1 MTLDYVQDGMQGH
14 DRRKETVL
22 EILREL
28 LAGTWHPGKYVEYSD
43 RIHLNVQT
51 VGEYAREA
59 RSLLALIAAD
69 KLPELR
75 AELSAVIDMVRNEA
89 LKEQPI
95 VNREGEV
102 VGYRKDLSTALAAC
116 RDIAKL
122 YGLNAPERR
131 QVAVEGPAKET
142 VAAIT
147 SELEQWEP
155 LRH

>member
-1 MTLDYVQDGMQGH
+1 MANELRDWRIKTIL
-14 DRRKETVL
+14 L
-22 EILREL
+22 EMV
-28 LAGTWHPGKYVEYSD
+28 AGTWARTKRAHYAEQWDVS
-43 RIHLNVQT
+43 IQT
-51 VGEYAREA
+51 VEEYTRAAEVAAKALVSPDADVMRANMHATIEMIRE
-59 RSLLALIAAD
+59 RLLKRDDVENDVA
-69 KLPELR
+69 
-75 AELSAVIDMVRNEA
+75 
-89 LKEQPI
+89 
-95 VNREGEV
+95 
-102 VGYRKDLSTALAAC
+102 ALAAC